1 MSGFLVTSELK
12 PWGGREAALCAYH
25 SSSNW
30 SRFASPFSV
39 SSYGKLIDNVEV
51 RVQHDTRKWL
61 VPLAAWPTTLLLLVE
76 HHQPPVP

>member
-39 SSYGKLIDNVEV
+39 RSIVVEDHNDV
-51 RVQHDTRKWL
+51 FI
-61 VPLAAWPTTLLLLVE
+61 
-76 HHQPPVP
+76 HQTEIEY